1 MHILDFCRC
10 LCTKLNCFISIMKFV
25 NFIQKSNGSPQHCRL
40 CCRCSLPP
48 LSRSTPWPRCPEC
61 EESKQLERTYETHI
75 SWGKWPIWSS
85 LAYLCCFIPLRVVKN
100 QERNP
105 KSLYVFKSQ
114 RILWPRLLQVQIFY
128 SVVVP
133 FIQSF
138 VILTFM
144 SHKYHSRT
152 RRNFRM

>member
-25 NFIQKSNGSPQHCRL
+25 NSIKKSNGSPQHCRL

-48 LSRSTPWPRCPEC
+48 LSRSTLCPRCPER
-61 EESKQLERTYETHI
+61 EDSKQLERTDGVHE
-75 SWGKWPIWSS
+75 
-85 LAYLCCFIPLRVVKN
+85 LAITLTYLCCFIPLRVVKN
-100 QERNP
+100 QKRDP
-105 KSLYVFKSQ
+105 QSLYVFKSQ

-133 FIQSF
+133 FMQSF